1 MSSLLGR
8 DLGGEED
15 RDLDLV
21 RPVAAEQRHLLAG
34 QQRDPEQG
42 QADGDDDDHGDGQ
55 QQVAAESLVGL
66 DGDVRQPKRQGR
78 TPRSWSRTTLPCSS
92 STTRLR
98 IWSTMRSSWVAMT
111 TVVPVRLIRSS
122 SRMMSCEVVGSE
134 VPRRLVAEHQQGRL
148 TNARAIET
156 RCCSPPDSSG
166 EAVGLVLEADQLQ
179 HLGDGPLDRVP
190 PGPDD
195 LEGEGDVL
203 AHGLVGQQLEV
214 LEHAA
219 DGAAQGRHL
228 PGGEPVE
235 LLAGDPDLARGG
247 PLLLGQ
253 QAQEGR
259 LAGAGLADHEDE
271 LAFADLHGH
280 VVEGGDVV
288 PIGLA
293 DMVELDH
300 GAGMAFRSSG
310 LHGREVGGLPGG
322 RRPGQRKT
330 IPDLPAEIRELC
342 GVWTA
347 RSRPPSGPA
356 GPRPGRPWA
365 LPARSTGV
373 SR

>member
-1 MSSLLGR
+1 MLQL
-8 DLGGEED
+8 DHPLAHLVDDALVVGG
-15 RDLDLV
+15 
-21 RPVAAEQRHLLAG
+21 H
-34 QQRDPEQG
+34 
-42 QADGDDDDHGDGQ
+42 DHGGAGPVDPLQ
-55 QQVAAESLVGL
+55 QPH
-66 DGDVRQPKRQGR
+66 DVLRGGR
-78 TPRSWSRTTLPCSS
+78 
-92 STTRLR
+92 
-98 IWSTMRSSWVAMT
+98 VQ
-111 TVVPVRLIRSS
+111 VPVGSS
-122 SRMMSCEVVGSE
+122 QSISR
-134 VPRRLVAEHQQGRL
+134 GRL

-156 RCCSPPDSSG
+156 RCCSPPDSSW

-280 VVEGGDVV
+280 VIESGDVV

-310 LHGREVGGLPGG
+310 LHGRGWGPSRWPSAWTTQDHTRPACGNQGALRRLDRTKPTTVG
-322 RRPGQRKT
+322 
-330 IPDLPAEIRELC
+330 A
-342 GVWTA
+342 
-347 RSRPPSGPA
+347 SRAPTPTTV
-356 GPRPGRPWA
+356 RA